1 MVTGNRAREPD
12 LVIRNGK
19 PAAVI
24 LGIDEY
30 EELLE
35 RAADVT
41 DLKTLRAMRKK
52 PLGFTKLSQFLQKR
66 RARV

>member
-1 MVTGNRAREPD
+1 MVSRRRARQPE

-35 RAADVT
+35 RVEDVG

-52 PLGFTKLSQFLQKR
+52 PLRFAKLSDFLQKR
-66 RARV
+66 RSGV